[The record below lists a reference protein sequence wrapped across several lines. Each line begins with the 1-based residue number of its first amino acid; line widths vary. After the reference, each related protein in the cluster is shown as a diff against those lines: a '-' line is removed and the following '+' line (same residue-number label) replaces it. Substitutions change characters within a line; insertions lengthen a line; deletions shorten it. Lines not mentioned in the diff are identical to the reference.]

1 MRSFED
7 YCGAGLLVLIIL
19 AACFLLIS
27 LVPVKVWILVG
38 CLFLA
43 IGALTFLCYGLGR
56 LAYFVMDK
64 LQ

>member
-7 YCGAGLLVLIIL
+7 YCGAGLLVLLIL
-19 AACFLLIS
+19 TVFFLLID
-27 LVPVKVWILVG
+27 LIPVKVWILVG

-56 LAYFVMDK
+56 LAYFIMDK